1 MKFDRD
7 VVSLVND
14 LEKIDEVVNRINKVK
29 IVNGA
34 VEEEFSPIDYYNYIP
49 QIREIAYAYKRM
61 IETILRETKV

>member
-14 LEKIDEVVNRINKVK
+14 LEEIDEVVNRVNKVR

-34 VEEEFSPIDYYNYIP
+34 VEEEFSPVDYYNYIP
-49 QIREIAYAYKRM
+49 KIRGIAYAYKRM
-61 IETILRETKV
+61 IETILKETKV